1 MHFKSLHNFLLI
13 VLCTIGIGFAS
24 APPAAAAELKNLSDE
39 KTPNVAGTTQYFTAN
54 SSYASDGYRYMK
66 LQAVG
71 MTGTITTSIS
81 QIETNRY
88 KGPNVVNEFAVIK
101 EGNIFF
107 HVYYTPKQP
116 SSDFSKIRIT
126 FTNGTES
133 LYVDYLARYDN
144 SGGTWTPP
152 GIQLVE
158 VSGPWGSAANT
169 TNPVILYNCDVDPG
183 LSSIKNNGY
192 YKRQVT
198 VKAVRGSSGQIRLT
212 KTNDNADFTISPEY
226 IDVTSE
232 GQTGI
237 FDITY
242 TPSKAESYS
251 NFADFKVTYGND
263 SKTFRA
269 SPKISAKN
277 LPTPKGT
284 ITILDNDNK
293 ELWLGVDAMKGE
305 TSKTNSFKVSGNG
318 VTGEPSCTFG
328 SHSTELKAELIK
340 RNSAGTEYQINVTY
354 TPTTYLTGTE
364 DVPVTVSWTGA
375 NPVSVTLKLQHNKPD
390 DGTITIKSGTDPTS
404 AGGQYVGLT
413 ANNNNSEWVDK
424 GRIVREIVVEGTGIA
439 GYITTSVSPMGN
451 YGLTITPTVLP
462 AEGGK
467 ITVIYKPKSGDKYY
481 NPNDNN
487 ADEKKWPVL
496 TIKADN
502 AAAKTVQLRTTWNK
516 TTVTEGVTPVP
527 VIQPGDFDPVI
538 YECKTYKGRTTVSLR
553 WEPKNPNDI
562 KLVEYTQAQIDG
574 EADATKK
581 SWMQSWNE
589 AYNNNIAFK
598 YTLYRD
604 GKVIVSDLDI
614 SSYVDMNVPVGDH
627 TYYVKAHYING
638 RTANSTEQ
646 TVTVERDMAIT
657 NYVLEEV
664 YNYPI
669 VNQTTDNNISGVNTF
684 NAYGTIAGDDPNVQR
699 EGFLYKYNYPGDPNG
714 SGSPGDG
721 VRQAVFRD
729 GHWYIAMVS
738 NRYSNNGAIGY
749 KTGAN
754 YNASERGHILK
765 INADENIYQNPL
777 KIYAELRTL
786 SNQSLAMTEDA
797 QYNFYFRGYNGNPG
811 DLDNGKINLVN
822 GDQYFKPMFSYGY
835 KLGNGSVQYKAND
848 IPEISGI
855 KKSAQGQYYRTHYMA
870 ARGKVADGNAKLCF
884 AQNESHDAY
893 IVDLDNSGKPTTYHK
908 ISAPR
913 QAVTNHG
920 GKERI
925 IDIIAGTENYIF
937 PVEGEPNKYIH
948 VMRSS
953 GIFLVDVTDI
963 NNPIYTLITADLS
976 EVRSASGQT
985 FTLYNSMDGSTDLF
999 YIHGTSLYS
1008 NNPGHFRIDM
1018 AQRAKNAEGNK
1029 YTGDIHTAN
1038 FSDMVPMASKLQDAI
1053 PGFVAGNSNGMWF
1066 GTEDANED
1074 GIAVKYIYQY
1084 VPGVRF
1090 AKYKFYPVQAFPP
1103 ARPTIDV
1110 VIRHDDPAKDT
1121 KPHEADDITHFDI
1134 KYSWQRPANF
1144 GTVGDV
1150 TNFKIEGYNY
1160 ELLDPNGKV
1169 LKKGYVETQDKETD
1183 ETPYGPFYYNQQ
1195 ELGAG
1200 GKIDFSSLTSET
1212 APTKGLFDVHDGKYT
1227 IRVTPVYV
1235 SKNDAS
1241 RKYTGESGL
1250 AQDATDYTPE
1260 ILNIRA
1266 KLFQAQVNPN
1276 LYRVDIDFN
1285 RAPRHDGET
1294 SFAKPGDKEKEY
1306 TFYNG
1311 DGDATNHLLA
1321 EPASRFKLQVSKDGG
1336 NTWKDIDNLRVFY
1349 DGKILINEKNEAEK
1363 TEIDEINANI
1373 NKHGGVPHSGT
1384 HDGFIKHDYN
1394 FGGNFTARSG
1404 GRSNVK
1410 ALAAAQPNTYGDKMY
1425 VQEAIAHLYG
1435 DVRTVDQNVLNAEK
1449 SNGAFQAVAYH
1460 MVDASKEDVSNI
1472 RNWKYR
1478 ATALYADNQP
1488 YTSIK
1493 RSASVETTLG
1503 EPTTTGVE
1511 DAIADAAEGVH
1522 IWPVPAESELHIAAG
1537 EAIESVSIYN
1547 ISGSCVASFEGNGDT
1562 TMTVSVDNLA
1572 AGVYFV
1578 KVNANAAQRLI
1589 KR

>member
-1 MHFKSLHNFLLI
+1 MHFKSLHNFLLL

-39 KTPNVAGTTQYFTAN
+39 KTPNVAGKVQYFTA
-54 SSYASDGYRYMK
+54 SSSTASDGYRYMK

-71 MTGTITTSIS
+71 MTGNITTSIS
-81 QIETNRY
+81 QIETDKY

-101 EGNIFF
+101 EGGIFF

-116 SSDFSKIRIT
+116 SSVYSKIRIT
-126 FTNGTES
+126 FTNGSES
-133 LYVDYLARYDN
+133 LNVDYLAKYDN
-144 SGGTWTPP
+144 GGGTWTPP

-232 GQTGI
+232 GQTGT

-269 SPKISAKN
+269 SPKISAAN
-277 LPTPKGT
+277 LPGT
-284 ITILDNDNK
+284 ITLDK
-293 ELWLGVDAMKGE
+293 
-305 TSKTNSFKVSGNG
+305 
-318 VTGEPSCTFG
+318 
-328 SHSTELKAELIK
+328 
-340 RNSAGTEYQINVTY
+340 
-354 TPTTYLTGTE
+354 
-364 DVPVTVSWTGA
+364 
-375 NPVSVTLKLQHNKPD
+375 SVFD
-390 DGTITIKSGTDPTS
+390 
-404 AGGQYVGLT
+404 LT
-413 ANNNNSEWVDK
+413 ANSSNPDWTNN
-424 GRIVREIVVEGTGIA
+424 GRIVDYLTVTGSGIN
-439 GYITTSVSPMGN
+439 GNITLSVSPQGN
-451 YGLTITPTVLP
+451 YGLTVTPTVLP
-462 AEGGK
+462 AEGG
-467 ITVIYKPKSGDKYY
+467 TVTIIYKPQTGDAIHTSPY
-481 NPNDNN
+481 
-487 ADEKKWPVL
+487 PVL
-496 TIKADN
+496 SVKADN
-502 AAAKTVQLRTTWNK
+502 ATTKTAELRTTWDNS
-516 TTVTEGVTPVP
+516 TVTEGVTAVP
-527 VIQPGDFDPVI
+527 DIPAGTFDPDI
-538 YECKTYKGRTTVSLR
+538 YECKTFTGRTTVSLR

-562 KLVEYTQAQIDG
+562 KLKSYTQEQITNEVDP
-574 EADATKK
+574 TKK
-581 SWMQSWNE
+581 SWMEQWNT
-589 AYNNNIAFK
+589 AYNNYTAMT
-598 YTLYRD
+598 YTLFRD
-604 GKVIVSDLDI
+604 GKEIVSGLDI

-627 TYYVKAHYING
+627 TYYVVARYING
-638 RTANSTEQ
+638 RTASSAEK
-646 TVTVERDMAIT
+646 TVTVRRDMAIT
-657 NYVLEEV
+657 NYVLEEI

-669 VNQTTDNNISGVNTF
+669 VDEATYNNLTDKDKSF
-684 NAYGTIAGDDPNVQR
+684 KAFGTDGDINR
-699 EGFLYKYNYPGDPNG
+699 AGFLYKYNNKGIPEEGG
-714 SGSPGDG
+714 APGDG

-729 GHWYIAMVS
+729 GKWYIAMVS
-738 NRYSNNGAIGY
+738 NTVSSNGTLGY
-749 KTGAN
+749 GIWTTKFNTGDRGRILEIGAN
-754 YNASERGHILK
+754 G
-765 INADENIYQNPL
+765 INNNPL
-777 KIYAELRTL
+777 STYADLRVM
-786 SNQSLAMTEDA
+786 SNQSLALTEDPGSL
-797 QYNFYFRGYNGNPG
+797 NFFFRGCTRPFDEFNK
-811 DLDNGKINLVN
+811 GKLTEGERYFETITHIGGLINN
-822 GDQYFKPMFSYGY
+822 SKTITNWPAASEI
-835 KLGNGSVQYKAND
+835 KTEANSVDPKV
-848 IPEISGI
+848 IP
-855 KKSAQGQYYRTHYMA
+855 QYYRTQYMA
-870 ARGKVADGNAKLCF
+870 ARGKVADGTGKLCF
-884 AQNESHDAY
+884 AMNKSHDAY

-920 GKERI
+920 GKQRF
-925 IDIIAGTENYIF
+925 IDIDAGTENYIF

-999 YIHGTSLYS
+999 YIHGTSLHS

-1018 AQRAKNAEGNK
+1018 PQRTKDAQGH
-1029 YTGDIHTAN
+1029 YTGDISTAN

-1066 GTEDANED
+1066 GTEDDTED

-1110 VIRHDDPAKDT
+1110 VIRHDNPDKDAA
-1121 KPHEADDITHFDI
+1121 PHEADDITHFDI
-1134 KYSWQRPANF
+1134 AYSWKRPANF
-1144 GTVGDV
+1144 GTVGAA
-1150 TNFKIEGYNY
+1150 TNFKIDGYNY
-1160 ELLDPNGKV
+1160 ELLDPNGNV
-1169 LKKGYVETQDKETD
+1169 LDNGYVATQDNETD
-1183 ETPYGPFYYNQQ
+1183 ETLYAFHYNQHKPTPGSK
-1195 ELGAG
+1195 L
-1200 GKIDFSSLTSET
+1200 DFSSLTPET
-1212 APTKGLFDVHDGKYT
+1212 AHTKGIYDVHDGKYT

-1235 SKNDAS
+1235 STNDAS

-1250 AQDATDYTPE
+1250 AQDAADYTPE

-1266 KLFQAQVNPN
+1266 KLFQSNN

-1285 RAPRHDGET
+1285 RAPRHYGEKD
-1294 SFAKPGDKEKEY
+1294 FANPGGEEY
-1306 TFYNG
+1306 TFYKG
-1311 DGDATNHLLA
+1311 DGVAANHMLA
-1321 EPASRFKLQVSKDGG
+1321 EPASRFKLEVSKDNGE
-1336 NTWKDIDNLRVFY
+1336 TWQAIDNLRVFY
-1349 DGKILINEKNEAEK
+1349 DGKILINENNEAEK
-1363 TEIDEINANI
+1363 TEIDKINANI
-1373 NKHGGVPHSGT
+1373 TANKGVPHSGT
-1384 HDGFIKHDYN
+1384 HNGFIKHDYN
-1394 FGGNFTARSG
+1394 FGGNFTSRSTRPG
-1404 GRSNVK
+1404 VK
-1410 ALAAAQPNTYGDKMY
+1410 ARAAAQPDTYGDKMY

-1449 SNGAFQAVAYH
+1449 SAGAFQAVAYH
-1460 MVDASKEDVSNI
+1460 MVDGSKEDVTNI

-1488 YTSIK
+1488 YASIK

-1503 EPTTTGVE
+1503 DPTTTGVE

-1547 ISGSCVASFEGNGDT
+1547 ISGSCVASFDGNGDT

-1572 AGVYFV
+1572 SGVYFV

>member
-13 VLCTIGIGFAS
+13 VLCTIGIGFVS
-24 APPAAAAELKNLSDE
+24 APPASAAQIMLIDGS
-39 KTPNVAGTTQYFTAN
+39 TQTDITNKYRYFTADKAYN
-54 SSYASDGYRYMK
+54 NDGTKKTSNIEDTGYRSITV
-66 LQAVG
+66 LA
-71 MTGTITTSIS
+71 TGFSGNITTSVS
-81 QIETNRY
+81 LTPEN
-88 KGPNVVNEFAVIK
+88 KGPNIVNEFKVIK
-101 EGNIFF
+101 QNGN
-107 HVYYTPKQP
+107 VYTIYYIPVTA
-116 SSDFSKIRIT
+116 SNTYSKTRIT
-126 FTNGTES
+126 FTDGTNS
-133 LYVDYLARYDN
+133 AYTDLWAKYDN
-144 SGGTWTPP
+144 VGGSWKHASPQ
-152 GIQLVE
+152 IAE
-158 VSGPWGSAANT
+158 ISAPWGAGLNT

-226 IDVTSE
+226 IEVTSE
-232 GQTGI
+232 GQTGT

-269 SPKISAKN
+269 SPQISAN
-277 LPTPKGT
+277 HLPGT
-284 ITILDNDNK
+284 ITLDK
-293 ELWLGVDAMKGE
+293 
-305 TSKTNSFKVSGNG
+305 
-318 VTGEPSCTFG
+318 
-328 SHSTELKAELIK
+328 
-340 RNSAGTEYQINVTY
+340 
-354 TPTTYLTGTE
+354 
-364 DVPVTVSWTGA
+364 
-375 NPVSVTLKLQHNKPD
+375 SVFD
-390 DGTITIKSGTDPTS
+390 
-404 AGGQYVGLT
+404 LT
-413 ANNNNSEWVDK
+413 ANSGNPDWTNN
-424 GRIVREIVVEGTGIA
+424 GRIVDYLTVTGSGIN
-439 GYITTSVSPMGN
+439 GNITLSVSPQGN
-451 YGLTITPTVLP
+451 YGLTVTPTVLP
-462 AEGGK
+462 AEGG
-467 ITVIYKPKSGDKYY
+467 TVTIIYKPQTGDAIHTSPY
-481 NPNDNN
+481 
-487 ADEKKWPVL
+487 PVL
-496 TIKADN
+496 SVKADN
-502 AAAKTVQLRTTWNK
+502 ATTKTAELRTTWDNS
-516 TTVTEGVTPVP
+516 TVTEGVTPVP

-538 YECKTYKGRTTVSLR
+538 YECKTFTGRTTVSLR
-553 WEPKNPNDI
+553 WEPKNPNEI

-646 TVTVERDMAIT
+646 TVTVKRDMAIT

-684 NAYGTIAGDDPNVQR
+684 NAYGTITGDDPNVQR
-699 EGFLYKYNYPGDPNG
+699 EGFLYKYNYPGDPNKG
-714 SGSPGDG
+714 GSPGDG

-754 YNASERGHILK
+754 YNESERGHILK

-855 KKSAQGQYYRTHYMA
+855 DKAAQGQYYRTHYMA
-870 ARGKVADGNAKLCF
+870 ARGKVADGKGKLCF

-893 IVDLDNSGKPTTYHK
+893 IVDLDNSGNPTTYHK

-1018 AQRAKNAEGNK
+1018 AQRAKDASGD
-1029 YTGDIHTAN
+1029 YTGDIHTAD
-1038 FSDMVPMASKLQDAI
+1038 FTDMVPMASKLQEEI
-1053 PGFVAGNSNGMWF
+1053 PGFEAGNSNGMWF
-1066 GTEDANED
+1066 GTEDTNED

-1103 ARPTIDV
+1103 ARPKIDV
-1110 VIRHDDPAKDT
+1110 VIRHDDPAKDAA
-1121 KPHEADDITHFDI
+1121 PHEADDITHFDI
-1134 KYSWQRPANF
+1134 EYSWQRPAKF
-1144 GTVGDV
+1144 GTVGDA
-1150 TNFKIEGYNY
+1150 TNFKIDGYNY
-1160 ELLDPNGKV
+1160 ELLDPNGNV
-1169 LKKGYVETQDKETD
+1169 LDKGYVATKDGETD
-1183 ETPYGPFYYNQQ
+1183 ETVYAFYYNQHKPT
-1195 ELGAG
+1195 AG
-1200 GKIDFSSLTSET
+1200 GKIDFSSYTPET
-1212 APTKGLFDVHDGKYT
+1212 AGQAHIYDVHDGKYT
-1227 IRVTPVYV
+1227 IRVTPVYA
-1235 SKNDAS
+1235 SKADAS

-1250 AQDATDYTPE
+1250 AQDAADYTPE

-1266 KLFQAQVNPN
+1266 MLFQAQGNKS

-1294 SFAKPGDKEKEY
+1294 SFTHPGGKGY
-1306 TFYNG
+1306 TFYKG
-1311 DGDATNHLLA
+1311 DGVAANHKLA
-1321 EPASRFKLQVSKDGG
+1321 EPASRFKLEVSKDNGT
-1336 NTWKDIDNLRVFY
+1336 TWQAIDNLRVFY
-1349 DGKILINEKNEAEK
+1349 DGKILINKNNEAEK
-1363 TEIDEINANI
+1363 AEIKGINDNITEHNGEI
-1373 NKHGGVPHSGT
+1373 HSGT

-1394 FGGNFTARSG
+1394 FGGNFSVRPKP
-1404 GRSNVK
+1404 SNVK

-1488 YTSIK
+1488 YASIK

-1503 EPTTTGVE
+1503 DPTTTGVE

-1537 EAIESVSIYN
+1537 EAIESVSIFN
-1547 ISGSCVASFEGNGDT
+1547 ISGSCVASFESNGDT

-1572 AGVYFV
+1572 SGVYFV

>member
-24 APPAAAAELKNLSDE
+24 APPAASQTIKL
-39 KTPNVAGTTQYFTAN
+39 GTTDLTNGKGKAFFTAAN
-54 SSYASDGYRYMK
+54 GYIAKDVVLSGLDGDGD
-66 LQAVG
+66 V
-71 MTGTITTSIS
+71 TITTAQDQASTYINNDVSSDYYVVDKKNGKYTIYYVPTIKVTNIDKYSCTKITFSRGGKSVYMLCLSKWDNKNSYS
-81 QIETNRY
+81 QGTFSVDNETLWMSSPADASVKSRDIIITPTQSLDGPATSFDSHSDEFTTAWVKNSDGTY
-88 KGPNVVNEFAVIK
+88 KLTVT
-101 EGNIFF
+101 
-107 HVYYTPKQP
+107 YTPKVG
-116 SSDFSKIRIT
+116 
-126 FTNGTES
+126 TNGTET
-133 LYVDYLARYDN
+133 VKMKVRMP
-144 SGGTWTPP
+144 GTSTNKEI
-152 GIQLVE
+152 GIKI
-158 VSGPWGSAANT
+158 NY
-169 TNPVILYNCDVDPG
+169 NPV
-183 LSSIKNNGY
+183 
-192 YKRQVT
+192 
-198 VKAVRGSSGQIRLT
+198 A
-212 KTNDNADFTISPEY
+212 
-226 IDVTSE
+226 SE
-232 GQTGI
+232 GNVKFIDDAENTSDTHENI
-237 FDITY
+237 FATVENGA
-242 TPSKAESYS
+242 TQAE
-251 NFADFKVTYGND
+251 
-263 SKTFRA
+263 
-269 SPKISAKN
+269 I
-277 LPTPKGT
+277 
-284 ITILDNDNK
+284 
-293 ELWLGVDAMKGE
+293 
-305 TSKTNSFKVSGNG
+305 SFKVLGTNT
-318 VTGEPSCTFG
+318 TGEPSVSFG
-328 SHSTELKAELIK
+328 SHASELTATSTQKTGSK
-340 RNSAGTEYQINVTY
+340 YQINIVYKPTAY
-354 TPTTYLTGTE
+354 TNGYV
-364 DVPVTVSWTGA
+364 DVPVTISMPGA
-375 NPVSVTLKLQHNKPD
+375 KNTLSLVLKIKYEQPTVK
-390 DGTITIKSGTDPTS
+390 GTINITSGTADAS
-404 AGGQYVGLT
+404 DGSKYVSLT
-413 ANNNNSEWVDK
+413 ASKDVEDWVNK
-424 GRIVREIVVEGTGIA
+424 GRIVRELTIA
-439 GYITTSVSPMGN
+439 GSGLTSNMTLSVSPQGN
-451 YGLTITPTVLP
+451 YGLTVSPTSLP

-467 ITVIYKPKSGDKYY
+467 VTIIYKPKTGDKYY

-502 AAAKTVQLRTTWNK
+502 AAAKTVQLRTTWDK
-516 TTVTEGVTPVP
+516 TTVTQGVTPVP
-527 VIQPGDFDPVI
+527 DIQPDDFDPVI
-538 YECKTYKGRTTVSLR
+538 YECKTFKGRNTVSLR

-574 EADATKK
+574 EADETKK

-614 SSYVDMNVPVGDH
+614 TSYVDMNVPVGYH
-627 TYYVKAHYING
+627 TYYVVARYING
-638 RTANSTEQ
+638 RTASSAET
-646 TVTVERDMAIT
+646 TVKVERDMAVT
-657 NYVLEEV
+657 TYVLEEV

-669 VNQTTDNNISGVNTF
+669 VNQSTDNNISGVNTF

-699 EGFLYKYNYPGDPNG
+699 EGFLYKYNYPGDPNKG
-714 SGSPGDG
+714 GSPGDG

-835 KLGNGSVQYKAND
+835 KLGDGSVQNKAND

-855 KKSAQGQYYRTHYMA
+855 NKAAQGQYYRTHYMA
-870 ARGKVADGNAKLCF
+870 ARGKLSESNAKLCY

-893 IVDLDNSGKPTTYHK
+893 IVDLDNSGEPTAYHK

-913 QAVTNHG
+913 QAVINHA
-920 GKERI
+920 GKQHI
-925 IDIIAGTENYIF
+925 IDIDAGTENYIF

-963 NNPIYTLITADLS
+963 NNPRYTLISSDQS
-976 EVRSASGQT
+976 EVTSASGLT
-985 FTLYNSMDGSTDLF
+985 FTLKNSIDNSTDLF
-999 YIHGTSLYS
+999 YIHGTSIYS
-1008 NNPGHFRIDM
+1008 NNSGHFRIDM
-1018 AQRAKNAEGNK
+1018 PQRTMNDGK
-1029 YTGDIHTAN
+1029 YTGDIHTAD
-1038 FSDMVPMASKLQDAI
+1038 FTDMVPMASKLQDDI
-1053 PGFVAGNSNGMWF
+1053 PGFIAGNSNGMWF
-1066 GTEDANED
+1066 GTEDAPED

-1103 ARPTIDV
+1103 ARPEIDV
-1110 VIRHDDPAKDT
+1110 VIRHDNPDKDAA
-1121 KPHEADDITHFDI
+1121 PHEADDITHFDI
-1134 KYSWQRPANF
+1134 KYWWKRPANF

-1150 TNFKIEGYNY
+1150 TNFKIDRYNY
-1160 ELLDPNGKV
+1160 ELLDPNGNV
-1169 LKKGYVETQDKETD
+1169 LDKGYVAAKAGEDDNTE
-1183 ETPYGPFYYNQQ
+1183 YGPFYYNQHQ
-1195 ELGAG
+1195 PAATG
-1200 GKIDFSSLTSET
+1200 GKLDFSSYNPET
-1212 APTKGLFDVHDGKYT
+1212 AGQAHIYDVHDGKYT

-1235 SKNDAS
+1235 STSDTN

-1266 KLFQAQVNPN
+1266 KLFQSKDTPN

-1285 RAPRHDGET
+1285 RAPRHDDET
-1294 SFAKPGDKEKEY
+1294 SFTHPGGKEY
-1306 TFYNG
+1306 TFYKG
-1311 DGDATNHLLA
+1311 DGNAVNHKLA
-1321 EPASRFKLQVSKDGG
+1321 EPASRFKLEVCKDGT
-1336 NTWKDIDNLRVFY
+1336 NWQPIDNLRVFY
-1349 DGKILINEKNEAEK
+1349 DGKILINKNNSAEK
-1363 TEIDEINANI
+1363 TEIDKINANI
-1373 NKHGGVPHSGT
+1373 TEHGGEIHSGT

-1394 FGGNFTARSG
+1394 FGGNFTARTG

-1460 MVDASKEDVSNI
+1460 MIDASSMTDAEKADI

-1488 YTSIK
+1488 YASIK

-1537 EAIESVSIYN
+1537 EAIESVSIFN

-1572 AGVYFV
+1572 SGVYFV

>member
-1 MHFKSLHNFLLI
+1 MHLKTLRNFLLI

-24 APPAAAAELKNLSDE
+24 APPAAAALTITKGDGKAISDPE
-39 KTPNVAGTTQYFTAN
+39 FFTAVNGTTVNTEYKDTGCRKFTVKVSGATGEITPTLSLQNNNDGGNTNILNEFYVYRTAKDAN
-54 SSYASDGYRYMK
+54 SSTFIIYYVPENATSNSARVYVNFTSGGETVKARFAPLFTDTNKKSSVTPQFEGVCVYPHTSGSFTLYETDASGK
-66 LQAVG
+66 E
-71 MTGTITTSIS
+71 ITT
-81 QIETNRY
+81 Q
-88 KGPNVVNEFAVIK
+88 
-101 EGNIFF
+101 
-107 HVYYTPKQP
+107 
-116 SSDFSKIRIT
+116 
-126 FTNGTES
+126 S
-133 LYVDYLARYDN
+133 LYVTSSNGAAKEI
-144 SGGTWTPP
+144 SF
-152 GIQLVE
+152 LVKG
-158 VSGPWGSAANT
+158 VNT
-169 TNPVILYNCDVDPG
+169 TGAP
-183 LSSIKNNGY
+183 
-192 YKRQVT
+192 T
-198 VKAVRGSSGQIRLT
+198 V
-212 KTNDNADFTISPEY
+212 
-226 IDVTSE
+226 
-232 GQTGI
+232 
-237 FDITY
+237 
-242 TPSKAESYS
+242 
-251 NFADFKVTYGND
+251 
-263 SKTFRA
+263 
-269 SPKISAKN
+269 
-277 LPTPKGT
+277 
-284 ITILDNDNK
+284 
-293 ELWLGVDAMKGE
+293 
-305 TSKTNSFKVSGNG
+305 
-318 VTGEPSCTFG
+318 TFG
-328 SHSTELKAELIK
+328 SHGSELKY
-340 RNSAGTEYQINVTY
+340 RTEQKQDVRTNYLVYVTW
-354 TPTTYLTGTE
+354 TPTTHVDPAEVITA
-364 DVPVTVSWTGA
+364 TVSMPGANESKQVKLRLFYAKPVAQTGSITLDGPASTTAADGYYALSAVSTNTEWTG
-375 NPVSVTLKLQHNKPD
+375 
-390 DGTITIKSGTDPTS
+390 
-404 AGGQYVGLT
+404 
-413 ANNNNSEWVDK
+413 K
-424 GRIVREIVVEGTGIA
+424 GRIVRNLTVTGSGIS
-439 GYITTSVSPMGN
+439 GNITLSVSPMGN
-451 YGLTITPTVLP
+451 YGLTVSPTTLP

-467 ITVIYKPKSGDKYY
+467 VTIIYKPKSGDKYY
-481 NPNDNN
+481 NPNGNN

-502 AAAKTVQLRTTWNK
+502 AAAKTVQLRTTWDK

-527 VIQPGDFDPVI
+527 VIQPGDFDPDI
-538 YECKTYKGRTTVSLR
+538 YECKTYKGRNTVSLR
-553 WEPKNPNDI
+553 WEPKNPNEI

-855 KKSAQGQYYRTHYMA
+855 DKTAQGQYYRTHYMA
-870 ARGKVADGNAKLCF
+870 ARGKVADGKGKLCF

-893 IVDLDNSGKPTTYHK
+893 IVDLDNSGNPKAYHK
-908 ISAPR
+908 ITAPR
-913 QAVTNHG
+913 QAVTNYG
-920 GKERI
+920 GKQRI
-925 IDIIAGTENYIF
+925 IDIEAGTENYIF

-1018 AQRAKNAEGNK
+1018 PQRTKDAQGH
-1029 YTGDIHTAN
+1029 YTGDISTAN

-1053 PGFVAGNSNGMWF
+1053 PGFDAGNSNGMWF
-1066 GTEDANED
+1066 GTEDATED
-1074 GIAVKYIYQY
+1074 KIAVKYIYQY

-1110 VIRHDDPAKDT
+1110 VIRHDDPAKDAT
-1121 KPHEADDITHFDI
+1121 PQEADDITHFDI
-1134 KYSWQRPANF
+1134 EYSWKRPANF
-1144 GTVGDV
+1144 DTVGDA
-1150 TNFKIEGYNY
+1150 TNFKIDGYNY
-1160 ELLDPNGKV
+1160 ELLDPNGNV
-1169 LKKGYVETQDKETD
+1169 LQKGDVETLDNETD
-1183 ETPYGPFYYNQQ
+1183 ETTYGPFYYNQHQ
-1195 ELGAG
+1195 PAAG
-1200 GKIDFSSLTSET
+1200 GKLDFSSYNPET
-1212 APTKGLFDVHDGKYT
+1212 AGEAGIFDVHDGKYT
-1227 IRVTPVYV
+1227 IRVTPVYA
-1235 SKNDAS
+1235 STSDTS

-1250 AQDATDYTPE
+1250 AQDDAKYTPE
-1260 ILNIRA
+1260 IYNIRA
-1266 KLFQAQVNPN
+1266 KLWQASGNSN

-1285 RAPRHDGET
+1285 RAPRTAAEAAGNTVKEGNET
-1294 SFAKPGDKEKEY
+1294 DY
-1306 TFYNG
+1306 TYRHGTESNAS
-1311 DGDATNHLLA
+1311 DYLQP
-1321 EPASRFKLQVSKDGG
+1321 EPASRFKIEVDKGDGRG
-1336 NTWKDIDNLRVFY
+1336 FQPISNLRIVY
-1349 DGKILINEKNEAEK
+1349 DGNILYNPNDAAENAEAKKIEDNFDDHNPGQTIH
-1363 TEIDEINANI
+1363 
-1373 NKHGGVPHSGT
+1373 HGK
-1384 HDGFIKHDYN
+1384 HDGYVKHDYN
-1394 FGGNFTARSG
+1394 FGGYFSSN
-1404 GRSNVK
+1404 GRRNVK
-1410 ALAAAQPNTYGDKMY
+1410 ARAGEGNRGDKMY
-1425 VQEAIAHLYG
+1425 AQEANHLFYG
-1435 DVRTVDQNVLNAEK
+1435 GNPSESQETQDLVNIEK
-1449 SNGAFQAVAYH
+1449 QKGAFPVVAYH
-1460 MVDASKEDVSNI
+1460 MVDGSKEDISNLY
-1472 RNWKYR
+1472 NWTYR

-1488 YTSIK
+1488 YESIK
-1493 RSASVETTLG
+1493 GQASVQTTLG
-1503 EPTTTGVE
+1503 LPTTTGV
-1511 DAIADAAEGVH
+1511 DDVTADAENGGVH
-1522 IWPVPAESELHIAAG
+1522 IWPVPAESELHISAG
-1537 EAIESVSIYN
+1537 EAIETVSIFN
-1547 ISGSCVASFEGNGDT
+1547 ISGACVATFEGNNDT
-1562 TMTVSVDNLA
+1562 AMTVNVDNLA
-1572 AGVYFV
+1572 SGVYLV
-1578 KVNANAAQRLI
+1578 KVNANAARRLI

>member
-24 APPAAAAELKNLSDE
+24 APPAAAQALKITDGSGTAIGSDNSDKLINFGAAKWNEYGTLGCRKQTVKIERTGGLSGAIIVSTE
-39 KTPNVAGTTQYFTAN
+39 VVAGNDGGN
-54 SSYASDGYRYMK
+54 SNILNEFKVHRIASD
-66 LQAVG
+66 A
-71 MTGTITTSIS
+71 TS
-81 QIETNRY
+81 ET
-88 KGPNVVNEFAVIK
+88 FI
-101 EGNIFF
+101 
-107 HVYYTPKQP
+107 VYYIPDKVT
-116 SSDFSKIRIT
+116 
-126 FTNGTES
+126 TNTETTK
-133 LYVDYLARYDN
+133 LAR
-144 SGGTWTPP
+144 
-152 GIQLVE
+152 IK
-158 VSGPWGSAANT
+158 VS
-169 TNPVILYNCDVDPG
+169 
-183 LSSIKNNGY
+183 
-192 YKRQVT
+192 
-198 VKAVRGSSGQIRLT
+198 
-212 KTNDNADFTISPEY
+212 FTCG
-226 IDVTSE
+226 
-232 GQTGI
+232 GQTAFVRFGPSFDGTKNGI
-237 FDITY
+237 TPVLEGTDALAGSIT
-242 TPSKAESYS
+242 
-251 NFADFKVTYGND
+251 
-263 SKTFRA
+263 
-269 SPKISAKN
+269 
-277 LPTPKGT
+277 GT
-284 ITILDNDNK
+284 ITILDGTTN
-293 ELWLGVDAMKGE
+293 LWLGVDAMKGE

-390 DGTITIKSGTDPTS
+390 DGTITIKSGTAPTA

-413 ANNNNSEWVDK
+413 AKTGIVEWENK
-424 GRIVREIVVEGTGIA
+424 GRIVREIVVEGSGIA

-467 ITVIYKPKSGDKYY
+467 ITVIYKPQPGDLVYDNSTADKKY
-481 NPNDNN
+481 P
-487 ADEKKWPVL
+487 EL
-496 TIKADN
+496 TIKASN
-502 AAAKTVQLRTTWNK
+502 AAAQKVQLRTAWDNS
-516 TTVTEGVTPVP
+516 TVTEGVTAVP
-527 VIQPGDFDPVI
+527 TIPAGTFDPDI
-538 YECKTYKGRTTVSLR
+538 YECKTFTGRTTVSLR

-562 KLVEYTQAQIDG
+562 KLKSYTQKQISD
-574 EADATKK
+574 EANKEKK
-581 SWMQSWNE
+581 SWMEQWNE
-589 AYNNNIAFK
+589 AYNK
-598 YTLYRD
+598 YTAMTYTLFRD
-604 GKVIVSDLDI
+604 GKEIVSGLDI
-614 SSYVDMNVPVGDH
+614 SSYVDMNVPVGEH
-627 TYYVKAHYING
+627 TYYVVARYING
-638 RTANSTEQ
+638 RTASSTEQ
-646 TVTVERDMAIT
+646 TVKVERDMAIT

-855 KKSAQGQYYRTHYMA
+855 DKTAQGQYYRTHYMA
-870 ARGKVADGNAKLCF
+870 ARGKVADGKGKLCF

-893 IVDLDNSGKPTTYHK
+893 IVDLDNSGNPTAYHK

-1018 AQRAKNAEGNK
+1018 AQRAKDASGD

-1066 GTEDANED
+1066 GTEDDIED

-1110 VIRHDDPAKDT
+1110 VIRHDNPAKDAT
-1121 KPHEADDITHFDI
+1121 PQEADDITHFDI
-1134 KYSWQRPANF
+1134 EYSWKRPANF
-1144 GTVGDV
+1144 DTVGDA
-1150 TNFKIEGYNY
+1150 TNFKIDGYNY
-1160 ELLDPNGKV
+1160 ELLDPNGNV
-1169 LKKGYVETQDKETD
+1169 LQNGDVATKPGEGDNTV
-1183 ETPYGPFYYNQQ
+1183 YGPFYYNQHKPA
-1195 ELGAG
+1195 AG
-1200 GKIDFSSLTSET
+1200 GKIDFSSFNPET
-1212 APTKGLFDVHDGKYT
+1212 AGEAGIFDVHDGKYT
-1227 IRVTPVYV
+1227 IRVTPVYA
-1235 SKNDAS
+1235 STADAS

-1250 AQDATDYTPE
+1250 AQDEANYTPE

-1266 KLFQAQVNPN
+1266 KLFQAKGNKN

-1294 SFAKPGDKEKEY
+1294 SFTNPGGKEY
-1306 TFYNG
+1306 TFYKD
-1311 DGDATNHLLA
+1311 DGEAVNHMLA
-1321 EPASRFKLQVSKDGG
+1321 EPASRFKLEVSKDNGE
-1336 NTWKDIDNLRVFY
+1336 TWQAIDNLRVFY
-1349 DGKILINEKNEAEK
+1349 DGKILINKNNSTEKAEI
-1363 TEIDEINANI
+1363 ERINANI
-1373 NKHGGVPHSGT
+1373 REHNGEIHSGE
-1384 HDGFIKHDYN
+1384 HDGLIKHDYN
-1394 FGGNFTARSG
+1394 FGGNFTSRSTRPG
-1404 GRSNVK
+1404 
-1410 ALAAAQPNTYGDKMY
+1410 AAALPNTYGDKMY

-1435 DVRTVDQNVLNAEK
+1435 DARTVNQKVLNDEIN
-1449 SNGAFQAVAYH
+1449 NGAFQAVAYH
-1460 MVDASKEDVSNI
+1460 MVDASKENVSNI

-1488 YTSIK
+1488 YASIK

-1503 EPTTTGVE
+1503 DPIATGVE

-1547 ISGSCVASFEGNGDT
+1547 ISGSCVASFKGNGDT

-1572 AGVYFV
+1572 SGVYFV
-1578 KVNANAAQRLI
+1578 KVNANAARRLI